1 MMQVWLCEDDPIFR
15 TSIESKISNWSKAN
29 HNFDLSITT
38 FRSSEDLLEHWQLG
52 NHADIFF
59 LDIQIPKE
67 LSGLELAKLIRQTDE
82 DVPIVFVTNYAEYVY
97 QGYTVNA
104 LRYLKKP
111 VLESDISPCL
121 DIAYKHYTLCHQESS
136 IIAIP
141 GEQIVLQYAEI
152 LYLEA
157 CSPNL
162 IIKRIGSSSDI
173 SFRYRISKV
182 YSLLPPE
189 LFAFCH
195 RSYIVNLS
203 KIRILKR
210 TQLVLCSNEVLPIS
224 EKYVDELFHKF
235 NAYHQRGCC

>member
-1 MMQVWLCEDDPIFR
+1 M
-15 TSIESKISNWSKAN
+15 
-29 HNFDLSITT
+29 
-38 FRSSEDLLEHWQLG
+38 
-52 NHADIFF
+52 
-59 LDIQIPKE
+59 
-67 LSGLELAKLIRQTDE
+67 IRQTDE

-97 QGYTVNA
+97 QGYAVNA

-111 VLESDISPCL
+111 VLESDIFPCL

-136 IIAIP
+136 IISIP
-141 GEQIVLQYAEI
+141 NEQIVLRYAEI

-157 CSPNL
+157 RSPNL
-162 IIKRIGSSSDI
+162 LIKRIGSSSDI

-203 KIRILKR
+203 KIRVLKR

-235 NAYHQRGCC
+235 NAYHQRGCY

>member
-111 VLESDISPCL
+111 VLESDIFPCL

-136 IIAIP
+136 IISIP
-141 GEQIVLQYAEI
+141 NEQIVLRYAEI

-157 CSPNL
+157 RSPNL
-162 IIKRIGSSSDI
+162 LIKRIGSSSDI
-173 SFRYRISKV
+173 SLYRIP
-182 YSLLPPE
+182 SL
-189 LFAFCH
+189 
-195 RSYIVNLS
+195 
-203 KIRILKR
+203 
-210 TQLVLCSNEVLPIS
+210 
-224 EKYVDELFHKF
+224 
-235 NAYHQRGCC
+235 

>member
-1 MMQVWLCEDDPIFR
+1 MEADCGWNGWIWYPIWIYNRYFFR
-15 TSIESKISNWSKAN
+15 NMYAWHSYISVMHCFNCN
-29 HNFDLSITT
+29 
-38 FRSSEDLLEHWQLG
+38 SSCRDYRYCWWF
-52 NHADIFF
+52 ACAFI
-59 LDIQIPKE
+59 KR
-67 LSGLELAKLIRQTDE
+67 K

-182 YSLLPPE
+182 YPLLPSE

>member
-1 MMQVWLCEDDPIFR
+1 MMQVWLCEDDPLFR
-15 TSIESKISNWSKAN
+15 ISIESKISNWSKSN
-29 HNFDLSITT
+29 HNSDLSVTT

-111 VLESDISPCL
+111 VLESDIFPCL
-121 DIAYKHYTLCHQESS
+121 DIAYKHYTLSHQESS
-136 IIAIP
+136 IISIS
-141 GEQIVLQYAEI
+141 GEQIVLRYAEI

-157 CSPNL
+157 RSPNL
-162 IIKRIGSSSDI
+162 LIKRIGSSSDI
-173 SFRYRISKV
+173 SFRYRISKAWIPRRV
-182 YSLLPPE
+182 
-189 LFAFCH
+189 CG
-195 RSYIVNLS
+195 R
-203 KIRILKR
+203 
-210 TQLVLCSNEVLPIS
+210 
-224 EKYVDELFHKF
+224 
-235 NAYHQRGCC
+235 

>member
-97 QGYTVNA
+97 QGYT
-104 LRYLKKP
+104 
-111 VLESDISPCL
+111 
-121 DIAYKHYTLCHQESS
+121 LCHQESS
-136 IIAIP
+136 IISIP
-141 GEQIVLQYAEI
+141 NEQIVLRYAGI

-157 CSPNL
+157 RSPNL
-162 IIKRIGSSSDI
+162 LIKRIGSSSDI

-203 KIRILKR
+203 KIRVLKR

-235 NAYHQRGCC
+235 NAYHQRGCY

>member
-1 MMQVWLCEDDPIFR
+1 M
-15 TSIESKISNWSKAN
+15 
-29 HNFDLSITT
+29 
-38 FRSSEDLLEHWQLG
+38 
-52 NHADIFF
+52 
-59 LDIQIPKE
+59 
-67 LSGLELAKLIRQTDE
+67 ELAKLIRQTDE

-111 VLESDISPCL
+111 VLESDIFPCL
-121 DIAYKHYTLCHQESS
+121 DIAYKHYTLSHQESS
-136 IIAIP
+136 IISIP
-141 GEQIVLQYAEI
+141 GEQIVLRYAEI

-157 CSPNL
+157 RSPNL
-162 IIKRIGSSSDI
+162 LIKRIGSSSDI

-182 YSLLPPE
+182 YPLLPSE